1 MDTSLMQMY
10 NHLASVPP
18 PGVNTGTSGAGTA
31 PGPQYP
37 SLFYFD
43 RKIIKIV
50 LGVQINRVLGQNI
63 FTLTR
68 TIRRSQ

>member
-43 RKIIKIV
+43 IK
-50 LGVQINRVLGQNI
+50 NI
-63 FTLTR
+63 
-68 TIRRSQ
+68 